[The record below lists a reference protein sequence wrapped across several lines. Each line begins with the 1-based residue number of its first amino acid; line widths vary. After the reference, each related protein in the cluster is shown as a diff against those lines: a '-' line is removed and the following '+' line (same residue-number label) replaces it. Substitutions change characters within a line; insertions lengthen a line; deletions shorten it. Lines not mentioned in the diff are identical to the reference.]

1 VSEVYFKVIQG
12 DSEFLQFAMNSY
24 DNPHLTTIDEFEADL
39 KRFQYINNLFKR
51 FIENEDLKDR
61 LIINHIVILG
71 NCFTIPGS
79 ISMLFYKTPIKYRSV
94 LDTFLYYMGLI
105 EKTDYGVNFTLL
117 NKLETL

>member
-1 VSEVYFKVIQG
+1 
-12 DSEFLQFAMNSY
+12 MNSY
-24 DNPHLTTIDEFEADL
+24 DNPHLTSIEEFDDDL

-51 FIENEDLKDR
+51 FVDNNDLKDR

-79 ISMLFYKTPIKYRSV
+79 ISMLFYKTPVKYRST
-94 LDTFLYYMGLI
+94 LDTFLYFLGLV
-105 EKTDYGVNFTLL
+105 EKTEYGINFKLL